1 MWESH
6 GKGEAGILK
15 HGPPP
20 VQTFIRKAGK
30 ASQEDC
36 HGIIGII
43 AAIPAGS
50 FQDGQNRSLECMMK
64 QLVAFDL
71 DGTLAESKQ
80 PLGEP
85 MGEALAALL
94 TVAHVAVIS
103 GGDWPQF
110 QKQVA
115 SRLPDH
121 ADRSRLWLMPTTGTK
136 LYTWQQGAWTPVY
149 AELFDDTQKAAI
161 LTAFDASLEATGF
174 VPEQTW
180 GERIEDRG
188 SQITFSALG
197 QQAPIHAKEGWDP
210 DFAKRKIIQADLRQR
225 LPGLSIN
232 MGGATSIDIT
242 REGVDKAY
250 GLKKLRDA
258 SGIALDA
265 MMFIGDAIFP
275 GGNDY
280 PAKELGLDTVRV
292 RDPQETLSV
301 IDAIV
306 ACQK

>member
-1 MWESH
+1 M
-6 GKGEAGILK
+6 K
-15 HGPPP
+15 
-20 VQTFIRKAGK
+20 
-30 ASQEDC
+30 
-36 HGIIGII
+36 
-43 AAIPAGS
+43 
-50 FQDGQNRSLECMMK
+50 SLI
-64 QLVAFDL
+64 AFDL
-71 DGTLAESKQ
+71 DGTLALSKQ
-80 PLGEP
+80 PLESD
-85 MGEALAALL
+85 MAQALADLL

-110 QKQVA
+110 DKQVA
-115 SRLPDH
+115 SRLPAR
-121 ADRSRLWLMPTTGTK
+121 ADWSRLWLMPTTGTK
-136 LYTWQQGAWTPVY
+136 LYTYGADGWSAVY
-149 AELFDDTQKAAI
+149 AELFDAAQKAKI
-161 LTAFDASLEATGF
+161 LAAFDAALAATGF

-197 QQAPIHAKEGWDP
+197 QQAPIHAKESWDP
-210 DFAKRKIIQADLRQR
+210 DFAKRKLIQADLRQR

-250 GLKKLRDA
+250 GLRKLRDA

-280 PAKELGLDTVRV
+280 PAKQLGLDTVRV
-292 RDPQETLSV
+292 RDPQETLAV
-301 IDAIV
+301 IAAIIS
-306 ACQK
+306 CQK

>member
-1 MWESH
+1 
-6 GKGEAGILK
+6 
-15 HGPPP
+15 
-20 VQTFIRKAGK
+20 
-30 ASQEDC
+30 
-36 HGIIGII
+36 
-43 AAIPAGS
+43 
-50 FQDGQNRSLECMMK
+50 MK

-80 PLGEP
+80 AIQPD
-85 MGEALAALL
+85 MAAALAELL

-110 QKQVA
+110 DKQVA
-115 SRLPDH
+115 SQLPEN
-121 ADRSRLWLMPTTGTK
+121 ADRARLWLMPTTGTK
-136 LYTWQQGAWTPVY
+136 LYTFRDGRWGSVY
-149 AELFDDTQKAAI
+149 AELFTDDQKKKI
-161 LTAFDASLEATGF
+161 LTAFDEALEATGF

-197 QQAPIHAKEGWDP
+197 QQAPIHAKETWDP
-210 DFAKRKIIQADLRQR
+210 DFAKRKVIQADLKKR

-242 REGVDKAY
+242 KEGVDKAY
-250 GLKKLRDA
+250 GLKRLRDE
-258 SGIALDA
+258 SGIPLDA

-301 IDAIV
+301 IAAIV

>member
-1 MWESH
+1 
-6 GKGEAGILK
+6 
-15 HGPPP
+15 
-20 VQTFIRKAGK
+20 
-30 ASQEDC
+30 
-36 HGIIGII
+36 
-43 AAIPAGS
+43 
-50 FQDGQNRSLECMMK
+50 MK
-64 QLVAFDL
+64 ELVAFDL

-80 PLGEP
+80 PLKEP
-85 MGEALAALL
+85 MGEALADLL
-94 TVAHVAVIS
+94 QVAHVAVIS

-110 QKQVA
+110 DKQVA
-115 SRLPDH
+115 SRLPAR
-121 ADRSRLWLMPTTGTK
+121 ADRSKLWLMPTTGTK
-136 LYTWQQGAWTPVY
+136 LFRFRDGGWATVY
-149 AELFDDTQKAAI
+149 AELFDDALKAKI
-161 LTAFDASLEATGF
+161 LSAFDEALAATGF
-174 VPEQTW
+174 TPEQTW

-197 QQAPIHAKEGWDP
+197 QQAPLDAKEHWDP
-210 DFAKRKIIQADLRQR
+210 DFAKRKVIQADLRTR

-250 GLKKLRDA
+250 GLKKLRDE

-292 RDPQETLSV
+292 RDPEETLSV
-301 IDAIV
+301 IAAIV

>member
-1 MWESH
+1 
-6 GKGEAGILK
+6 
-15 HGPPP
+15 
-20 VQTFIRKAGK
+20 
-30 ASQEDC
+30 
-36 HGIIGII
+36 
-43 AAIPAGS
+43 
-50 FQDGQNRSLECMMK
+50 MK
-64 QLVAFDL
+64 ELIAFDL

-80 PLGEP
+80 PLGEA
-85 MGEALAALL
+85 MGEALADLL
-94 TVAHVAVIS
+94 AVAHVAVIS

-110 QKQVA
+110 EKQVA
-115 SRLPDH
+115 SRLPAR
-121 ADRSRLWLMPTTGTK
+121 ADVTRLWLMPTTGTK
-136 LYTWQQGAWTPVY
+136 LYTHRDGAWRPVY
-149 AELFDDTQKAAI
+149 AELFDTAQKQAI
-161 LTAFDASLEATGF
+161 LEAFDAALVATGF

-210 DFAKRKIIQADLRQR
+210 DFAKRRIIQADLRAR

-250 GLKKLRDA
+250 GLRRLRDE

-292 RDPQETLSV
+292 RDPEETLAV
-301 IDAIV
+301 IAAIV

>member
-1 MWESH
+1 
-6 GKGEAGILK
+6 
-15 HGPPP
+15 
-20 VQTFIRKAGK
+20 
-30 ASQEDC
+30 
-36 HGIIGII
+36 
-43 AAIPAGS
+43 
-50 FQDGQNRSLECMMK
+50 MK

-80 PLGEP
+80 PLGEL
-85 MGEALAALL
+85 MGEALADLL
-94 TVAHVAVIS
+94 AVAHVAVIS

-110 QKQVA
+110 DKQVA
-115 SRLPDH
+115 SRLPDR
-121 ADRSRLWLMPTTGTK
+121 ANRSRLWLMPTTGTK
-136 LYTWQQGAWTPVY
+136 LYTWQDGGWTAVY
-149 AELFDDTQKAAI
+149 AELFTDEQRREIVD
-161 LTAFDASLEATGF
+161 AFNASLEATGF
-174 VPEQTW
+174 VPEQVW

-197 QQAPIHAKEGWDP
+197 QQAPIDAKEHWDP
-210 DFAKRKIIQADLRQR
+210 DFAKRKVIQADLRQR

-242 REGVDKAY
+242 QKGVDKAY

-258 SGIALDA
+258 SGIALDD

-292 RDPQETLSV
+292 KDPNGSLAA
-301 IDAIV
+301 IAGIV
-306 ACQK
+306 ACLK

>member
-1 MWESH
+1 
-6 GKGEAGILK
+6 
-15 HGPPP
+15 
-20 VQTFIRKAGK
+20 
-30 ASQEDC
+30 
-36 HGIIGII
+36 
-43 AAIPAGS
+43 
-50 FQDGQNRSLECMMK
+50 MK

-80 PLGEP
+80 AVQEP
-85 MGEALAALL
+85 MANALADLL
-94 TVAHVAVIS
+94 DVANVAVIS

-110 QKQVA
+110 EKQVA
-115 SRLPDH
+115 SRMLPRANLDK
-121 ADRSRLWLMPTTGTK
+121 LWLMPTTGTK
-136 LYTWQQGAWTPVY
+136 LYTHKDGVWSPVY
-149 AELFDDTQKAAI
+149 AELFDDETKKKI
-161 LTAFDASLEATGF
+161 LTEFDASLEATGF

-197 QQAPIHAKEGWDP
+197 QQAPIEAKEHWDP
-210 DFAKRKIIQADLRQR
+210 KFEKRKVIQADLKKR

-258 SGIALDA
+258 SGIPLDA

-292 RDPQETLSV
+292 RDPQETIAV
-301 IDAIV
+301 IEGIV
-306 ACQK
+306 ACLK

>member
-1 MWESH
+1 
-6 GKGEAGILK
+6 
-15 HGPPP
+15 
-20 VQTFIRKAGK
+20 
-30 ASQEDC
+30 
-36 HGIIGII
+36 
-43 AAIPAGS
+43 
-50 FQDGQNRSLECMMK
+50 MK

-85 MGEALAALL
+85 MGEALADLL
-94 TVAHVAVIS
+94 DVAHVAVIS

-110 QKQVA
+110 DRQVA
-115 SRLPDH
+115 SRLPAR

-136 LYTWQQGAWTPVY
+136 LYTFRDGEWHAVY
-149 AELFDDTQKAAI
+149 AELFDDATKANI

-197 QQAPIHAKEGWDP
+197 QQAPIDAKEHWDP
-210 DFAKRKIIQADLRQR
+210 KFEKRRIIQADLKER

-250 GLKKLRDA
+250 GLRRLNGE
-258 SGIALDA
+258 SGIAIDD

-280 PAKELGLDTVRV
+280 PAKEMGMDTVRV
-292 RDPQETLSV
+292 RDPQETLAV
-301 IDAIV
+301 IAAIV
-306 ACQK
+306 ACLG